1 MFRSR
6 LADALIGD
14 PARLAL
20 RALERGD
27 LDFLSRMLAEPDVA
41 AWFGDPEEELEEF
54 EAHMGSHYV
63 TPFLIIS
70 GGTPAGY
77 FQTYHANAEAFW
89 QNFGVPCETFGMDLS
104 LNGTH
109 RGRGLGRAAIA
120 LMTARLWR
128 MPEVTRLQIDPDPRN
143 MRAIRAYAACGF
155 TARGVFPGYGEQSE
169 MLYMTL
175 ERPAART

>member
-1 MFRSR
+1 MFQSR

-41 AWFGDPEEELEEF
+41 AWFGDPQDELAEI
-54 EAHMGSHYV
+54 EAHISSHYV

-77 FQTYHANAEAFW
+77 FQAYHANAEAFW
-89 QNFGVPCETFGMDLS
+89 QDFGVPCETFGMDLS
-104 LNGTH
+104 LGGIH

-143 MRAIRAYAACGF
+143 TRAVRAYAACGF
-155 TARGVFPGYGEQSE
+155 APQGIFPGYGGDQDE

-175 ERPAART
+175 ERSART